1 MICCT
6 IDQIIM
12 LLSTFVPGV
21 IMLLTLSVEINNG
34 NINVEKIIIHT
45 IYMY

>member
-1 MICCT
+1 MICYT

-21 IMLLTLSVEINNG
+21 IMLLTLSVVINYG
-34 NINVEKIIIHT
+34 KKYVKKIIIHT

>member
-1 MICCT
+1 MICYT

-21 IMLLTLSVEINNG
+21 IMLLTLSVINNG
-34 NINVEKIIIHT
+34 NKNVEKIIIHT
-45 IYMY
+45 I